1 MTRRAGKTT
10 FVVGK
15 ADRRA
20 VTVVVVRCAS
30 AAPSAPIQ
38 GPWTL
43 KAIVSAN

>member
-1 MTRRAGKTT
+1 MTGRSGKTT

-20 VTVVVVRCAS
+20 VTVVVVRCTA
-30 AAPSAPIQ
+30 AAPRAPIQ

>member
-1 MTRRAGKTT
+1 MTGRSRKRT

-20 VTVVVVRCAS
+20 VTVVVVRCA
-30 AAPSAPIQ
+30 APPTAPIQ

-43 KAIVSAN
+43 KAVVSSN

>member
-1 MTRRAGKTT
+1 MKGKKT

-20 VTVVVVRCAS
+20 MTVVVVRCEAV
-30 AAPSAPIQ
+30 ATPPARIH

>member
-1 MTRRAGKTT
+1 VTGRRRKTT

-20 VTVVVVRCAS
+20 VTVVVVRCA
-30 AAPSAPIQ
+30 APPTPPIH

>member
-1 MTRRAGKTT
+1 MRRKTT

-20 VTVVVVRCAS
+20 VTVVVVRCTAAA
-30 AAPSAPIQ
+30 AAPIH

-43 KAIVSAN
+43 KAVVSAN

>member
-1 MTRRAGKTT
+1 MSRKST
-10 FVVGK
+10 FAVGK

-20 VTVVVVRCAS
+20 VTVVVVRCA
-30 AAPSAPIQ
+30 APPPMAPIR

>member
-1 MTRRAGKTT
+1 MTGKQT

-15 ADRRA
+15 SDRRA
-20 VTVVVVRCAS
+20 VTVVVVRCEAKQ
-30 AAPSAPIQ
+30 APPIH

>member
-1 MTRRAGKTT
+1 MTRGSGKRT

-20 VTVVVVRCAS
+20 VTVVVVRCA
-30 AAPSAPIQ
+30 APPAPPIH

>member
-1 MTRRAGKTT
+1 MTGKKT
-10 FVVGK
+10 FAVGR

-20 VTVVVVRCAS
+20 VTVVVVRCEPAP
-30 AAPSAPIQ
+30 AAPIR

>member
-1 MTRRAGKTT
+1 MKSKKT

-20 VTVVVVRCAS
+20 VTVVVVRCA
-30 AAPSAPIQ
+30 ATPAPPIH